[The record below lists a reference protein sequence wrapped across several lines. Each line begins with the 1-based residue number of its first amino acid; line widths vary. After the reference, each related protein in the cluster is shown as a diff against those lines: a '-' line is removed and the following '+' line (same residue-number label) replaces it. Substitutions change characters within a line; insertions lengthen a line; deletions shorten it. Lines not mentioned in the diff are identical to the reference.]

1 MATKAI
7 PVVAAKVAATLA
19 DYPAYVKPSAMT
31 GWGSITLAQAQSI
44 RFYSDSGL
52 TTELAREIVTAD
64 EIHVKA
70 TSLTTSTIIYA
81 DYDGVRSDYATSA
94 TYGAEAVWSDY
105 EAVLHMEDATT
116 DSTGNGSW
124 TSSGGVSNATGQ
136 VGGGQQLDGTDG
148 YIFSSRTS
156 LNNIDGSDFT
166 ISSQLKVTG
175 TIGYNFIKG
184 TTSGNWI
191 GAFSSGTGYGFIVD
205 VSGNT
210 IVYSPN
216 VYTTNAQNYFMW
228 TREGTAGRLYTNDS
242 ATVGTVTHHTGENT
256 VGRSFIIGA
265 RFQGTTVDRFNTA
278 IYDEFRIRLSALS
291 QNWRDTEYNN
301 QDSVGTFWGTVTDA
315 GGGVTANNSARRQHL
330 MMM

>member
-1 MATKAI
+1 MSFKAI

-19 DYPAYVKPSAMT
+19 DYPALVQPSLMT
-31 GWGSITLAQAQSI
+31 GWGALTLAEAQSI
-44 RFYSDSGL
+44 RFYSDEAK
-52 TTELAREIVTAD
+52 TTELAREVVSAD
-64 EIHVKA
+64 EIHVKVS
-70 TSLTTSTIIYA
+70 SLTTSTIIYA

-124 TSSGGVSNATGQ
+124 TSSGGVSDATGQ

-184 TTSGNWI
+184 TTSGDWI

-205 VSGNT
+205 DSGNT
-210 IVYSPN
+210 IIYSPN

-228 TREGTAGRLYTNDS
+228 TREGTAGRLYTNNS
-242 ATVGTVTHHTGENT
+242 ASVGTVTHHTGENT
-256 VGRSFIIGA
+256 VGESFYIGA
-265 RFQGTTVDRFNTA
+265 RNSNAGVDRFNDA
-278 IYDEFRIRLSALS
+278 IYDEFRVRLSALS

-301 QDSVGTFWGTVTDA
+301 QSDLGTFWGTVTDA
-315 GGGVTANNSARRQHL
+315 GDVTQNSNFLAF
-330 MMM
+330 MGS